1 MYYRNPKKKHLYN
14 YILPFLIIA
23 VIFGAIFYGWHALN
37 NIFID
42 TSRNTLNEKV
52 FLNIESGSAKAMTV
66 GKSEWQNAP
75 DKIYL
80 YRGEK
85 LKTATDGRVT
95 LTFFDQ
101 SIMRLDTDTEV
112 GFTSLKKKND
122 AYNIEVQISK
132 GNAWSKVERINN
144 PSSTFKLTTGL
155 IILDT
160 RGAVFSVTYPG
171 TVYVM
176 DGNVQIEVKYN
187 DNVIKTYNVGIG
199 QQFIVDETM
208 VQSLQRGDSVEAI
221 FALSDTFKKTN
232 WYRWNM
238 KKDGAINAFEES
250 DSENTETVTSEGST
264 TDTSTETISTTS
276 AETSTSNLSSLNEEI
291 TDSNKVVYVTNPSK
305 NFETNKSTIN
315 FAGNYDTEKISA
327 IYVNGVKA
335 NLSNGKWSVSSVK
348 LIEGENKIKIEAQD
362 LNGVK
367 TTLSPL
373 VIIYDKTPPEKPM
386 ITEPAAKQGE
396 VISIDDVEQLIEGTV
411 SKDTQAVIVND
422 YRLSKYV
429 PGSQKF
435 TYYAKVQYGN
445 LQEGENEFKVY
456 AEDKAG
462 NLSDP
467 AIITLKLDKEVID
480 KAKSEE
486 TTSGTS
492 ETSSTASNLPQASSS
507 GGVKITAPNDGKSFT
522 TTETEFEITG
532 IVPEGTSKIVVNDYP
547 LSLFKAGDTTFKY
560 RAYTSIGNLK
570 IGEKNVYEVSAYD
583 ENDKKLGE
591 ASITIDVQS
600 GASAAPVI
608 TIPNSTGSY
617 ATTLDTIVI
626 GGTVGKWVTHMY
638 VNDKEIKNY
647 IPGSEKWS
655 ATVNL
660 VSGENTFVVNAEK
673 DGESVG
679 KATIKI
685 TYQQ

>member
-1 MYYRNPKKKHLYN
+1 MYYRNPNKKHLYN

-23 VIFGAIFYGWHALN
+23 IIFGVIFYGWHALN

-42 TSRNTLNEKV
+42 KDRNTLNEKV

-66 GKSEWQNAP
+66 GKNEWQNAP

-80 YRGEK
+80 YRGER
-85 LKTATDGRVT
+85 LRSATDGRVT

-122 AYNIEVQISK
+122 TNNIEVQLAK
-132 GNAWSKVERINN
+132 GNAWVKVERINN
-144 PSSTFKLTTGL
+144 PSSTFNLTTDL
-155 IILDT
+155 LILDT
-160 RGAVFSVTYPG
+160 RGAIFSVTYPG
-171 TVYVM
+171 TVYVL
-176 DGNVQIEVKYN
+176 DGNVQIGVKYN

-199 QQFIVDETM
+199 QQFVIDETM
-208 VQSLQRGDSVEAI
+208 VQSLQRGDTVETI

-232 WYRWNM
+232 WYIWNM

-250 DSENTETVTSEGST
+250 DIEDTETVTSEGTT
-264 TDTSTETISTTS
+264 TDTTSETTSTIS
-276 AETSTSNLSSLNEEI
+276 ETSVSNLSSLNEEI
-291 TDSNKVVYVTNPSK
+291 TDTNKIVYVTNPSK
-305 NFETNKSTIN
+305 NFETNKSSISI
-315 FAGNYDTEKISA
+315 AGNYDAEKISA
-327 IYVNGVKA
+327 IYINGVKA
-335 NLSNGKWSVSSVK
+335 NLSDGKWSISSVK
-348 LIEGENKIKIEAQD
+348 LIEGENKIKIDAQD

-373 VIIYDKTPPEKPM
+373 VIIYDKTPPEKPV
-386 ITEPAAKQGE
+386 ITEPSAKQGE
-396 VISIDDVEQLIEGTV
+396 VVSIDDVEQLIEGTV

-486 TTSGTS
+486 ATSDTS

-507 GGVKITAPNDGKSFT
+507 GGVKIASPNLGKSFT

-532 IVPEGTSKIVVNDYP
+532 IVPEGTSKVVVNDYP
-547 LSLFKAGDTTFKY
+547 LSLFKAGDNTFKY
-560 RAYTSIGNLK
+560 RAYASIGNLK
-570 IGEKNVYEVSAYD
+570 IGEKNVFTVIAYD
-583 ENDKKLGE
+583 ENDNKLGE

-608 TIPNSTGSY
+608 TIPNSNGSY
-617 ATTLDTIVI
+617 STTLDTIVI

-638 VNDKEIKNY
+638 VNDKEIKDY
-647 IPGSEKWS
+647 IPGSEKWT

-685 TYQQ
+685 NYQQ